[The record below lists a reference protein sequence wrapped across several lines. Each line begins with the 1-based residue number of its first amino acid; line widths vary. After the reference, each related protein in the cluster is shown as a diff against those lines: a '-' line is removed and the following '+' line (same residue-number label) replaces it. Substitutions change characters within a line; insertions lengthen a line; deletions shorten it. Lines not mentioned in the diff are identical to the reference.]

1 MSGAPPATSV
11 SARGYSC
18 EEPRERGICGWIGAV
33 GRFDVADMGG
43 EAVSVPP
50 SPTRE
55 EMWLVMVYLL
65 SHRDLFDLFLA
76 TARLEA
82 AEGG

>member
-1 MSGAPPATSV
+1 M
-11 SARGYSC
+11 
-18 EEPRERGICGWIGAV
+18 
-33 GRFDVADMGG
+33 ADMGG